1 MGEAKR
7 RKELLGEKYGQEKS
21 NKFFGL
27 SLPEK
32 PTEQFMKLT
41 TRATWIGIGSVAA
54 FWLTVRFLGPSLGW
68 WHVD

>member
-41 TRATWIGIGSVAA
+41 TRATWISIGGVAA